1 MKNRI
6 VNNPV
11 TSIIGIIIII
21 ASIASVFTNGTSW
34 TEAGVGIGLG
44 IGLLVSK
51 DNRNTGGTA
60 ALLMLL
66 LLLLGGCKT
75 PTPVVNTVEETYK
88 ETLKD
93 VQVAVP
99 GATVS
104 TGIDSSALAAIL
116 GQLKHGRDTVIYRNS
131 QAVLKFYT
139 DTSGRLQA
147 ECEALPQVINTLQK
161 EIERL
166 RKEAATKTVTVLKT
180 PVWAWLVL
188 GAAGIIIFILTA
200 KVLLN
205 KWDLIQ

>member
-6 VNNPV
+6 FNNPI
-11 TSIIGIIIII
+11 TSTIGIIIII
-21 ASIASVFTNGTSW
+21 ASVVSVFTNGISW

-66 LLLLGGCKT
+66 LLLFGGCKT
-75 PTPVVNTVEETYK
+75 QLPAQNTVEETYK

-104 TGIDSSALAAIL
+104 TGIDSTALAAIL
-116 GQLKHGRDTVIYRNS
+116 EQIKKGRDTIIYRNNH
-131 QAVLKFYT
+131 AVLKFYS
-139 DTSGRLQA
+139 DTAGRLQA
-147 ECEALPQVINTLQK
+147 ECEALPQVVNTLQK
-161 EIERL
+161 EIERIK
-166 RKEAATKTVTVLKT
+166 KEAATKTVTEYKT
-180 PVWAWLVL
+180 PFWIWFVL
-188 GAAGIIIFILTA
+188 GAAGILILFLTVKA
-200 KVLLN
+200 FFK
-205 KWDLIQ
+205 